1 MKKAISKINPS
12 RYAKKLHISY
22 IWLIA
27 VLLLL
32 AVGVICSGAKVYKYS
47 PILSVVSYSLA
58 AISLIAIII
67 MIVQKISDMKIQS
80 ELANILGVSA
90 AAVSQMIAVF
100 EKKGLLQ
107 RVHSNTDRRTVYI
120 QIVPEAIEMFQKRM
134 DTHVE
139 NVYRFLDYLGSE
151 DCAHLRDILKKTAR
165 YMEENK

>member
-1 MKKAISKINPS
+1 MEVQDEVLDLMFDLTYKVTNYVRSNRHCKDGPRIKDVMLFKTIYKAENHQIT
-12 RYAKKLHISY
+12 
-22 IWLIA
+22 
-27 VLLLL
+27 
-32 AVGVICSGAKVYKYS
+32 
-47 PILSVVSYSLA
+47 
-58 AISLIAIII
+58 
-67 MIVQKISDMKIQS
+67 MS

-90 AAVSQMIAVF
+90 AAVSQMIAGF
-100 EKKGLLQ
+100 EKKRLLQ

-139 NVYRFLDYLGSE
+139 NLYHFLDYLGSE

>member
-1 MKKAISKINPS
+1 MEVLTEVQDEVLDLMFDLTYKVTNYVRNNRHCKDGPRIKDVMLFKTIYKAENHQIT
-12 RYAKKLHISY
+12 
-22 IWLIA
+22 
-27 VLLLL
+27 
-32 AVGVICSGAKVYKYS
+32 
-47 PILSVVSYSLA
+47 
-58 AISLIAIII
+58 
-67 MIVQKISDMKIQS
+67 MS

-90 AAVSQMIAVF
+90 AAVSQMIAGF

-139 NVYRFLDYLGSE
+139 NVYHFLDYLGSE
-151 DCAHLRDILKKTAR
+151 DCAHLRDILKKTAH